1 MSLRFEH
8 ESLKIP
14 FQGIVVLLNLLVV
27 YFFLTILTMQ
37 LVLLFIFEE
46 CYVVLV
52 NLDID
57 IEALMTA
64 GYFLFTKSID
74 ANDIAGTFNTV
85 VLSAKQHYAA
95 MESPEPRYL
104 YPDKNVPIDLAKQ

>member
-1 MSLRFEH
+1 MLCGPG
-8 ESLKIP
+8 ESGYRYRGSNESI
-14 FQGIVVLLNLLVV
+14 
-27 YFFLTILTMQ
+27 
-37 LVLLFIFEE
+37 
-46 CYVVLV
+46 
-52 NLDID
+52 
-57 IEALMTA
+57 A

-74 ANDIAGTFNTV
+74 ANDIAGTFNNV